1 MTPQCSFSRWEN
13 GAGSGKVTSPTSWSL
28 GASLPLLG
36 WGFPSP
42 LSGSLG
48 EDPLNPSFSEPLPC
62 SFWSF
67 SCLASVLSGGLK
79 LTLENGPGRRLWKGA
94 QSALAPPGGSRRAP
108 SPPRADRLSTTGSGW
123 VPVPAPLSL
132 LLTPSPQRGAPP
144 PQSKGLDCAISVLSG
159 ILLRTD
165 SCFPSDSDV
174 KLFPWPLT
182 QLLWA
187 ASLSHHSPLPP
198 ARPLLFPSSEFFL
211 VSSSVLLRPGGGS
224 WAQEGVIPLGGPGG
238 PRGSIFILGSRTL

>member
-1 MTPQCSFSRWEN
+1 M
-13 GAGSGKVTSPTSWSL
+13 
-28 GASLPLLG
+28 
-36 WGFPSP
+36 
-42 LSGSLG
+42 
-48 EDPLNPSFSEPLPC
+48 
-62 SFWSF
+62 
-67 SCLASVLSGGLK
+67 
-79 LTLENGPGRRLWKGA
+79 
-94 QSALAPPGGSRRAP
+94 GGSRIRRSP
-108 SPPRADRLSTTGSGW
+108 SRGLSQGPLPSQGRL
-123 VPVPAPLSL
+123 PLHNWFRVGPCPCTLKPSAN
-132 LLTPSPQRGAPP
+132 PSPQRGAPP

-187 ASLSHHSPLPP
+187 ASLCHHALLPP

-238 PRGSIFILGSRTL
+238 PRGSILILGSWTL